1 MKKFNFIISL
11 LCIILLSGCNNEQP
25 TIPTEESKLSTIFK
39 DEVVDEF
46 IIRNHNVAFYDNIYH
61 VYLDIYNENNIDIT
75 YSTLIIQYYHD
86 TVLIYS
92 TEESLSTIASNSNT
106 NISFDIDINLVNA
119 NRVKYQLK
127 K

>member
-1 MKKFNFIISL
+1 MKKFNFVISL
-11 LCIILLSGCNNEQP
+11 LCIILLSGCNTEQP

-75 YSTLIIQYYHD
+75 SKELEKFIQKTDKFRAEYY
-86 TVLIYS
+86 
-92 TEESLSTIASNSNT
+92 
-106 NISFDIDINLVNA
+106 
-119 NRVKYQLK
+119 
-127 K
+127 

>member
-86 TVLIYS
+86 TALIYS

-119 NRVKYQLK
+119 NRVEYQLK

>member
-1 MKKFNFIISL
+1 MKKFNFVISL
-11 LCIILLSGCNNEQP
+11 LCIILLSGCNTEQP

-119 NRVKYQLK
+119 NRVEYQLK

>member
-1 MKKFNFIISL
+1 MKKFNFVISL
-11 LCIILLSGCNNEQP
+11 LCIILLSGCNTEQP